1 MPKAAQPSFPLGQEG
16 RASEAPSSTLVGA
29 ALGQEGRVAAPKA
42 STGLGQEGQGL
53 ASLMLTQSGVMFG
66 QEGMQPGGF
75 STSKSAVPAAVHRQ
89 KTADQE
95 GQGLTGGPPAPE
107 GAAQQWL
114 EVPSVYAARLG
125 VTSGQ
130 EGLNLGVPD
139 FANGAAQGAVKC
151 FSTATNL
158 QDQLL
163 FQPGVLEALPG
174 AVAARLS
181 ASVVAVDATD
191 ENVLLKFSANK
202 NHRQGQLKRMGKKEK
217 KGRSESAEDAR
228 RIVIGKKREHIHD
241 VPCTGSDLE
250 FSFEKEMDSYEHL
263 LYGDVSV
270 SSKRVCTGRVERVK
284 DVYGVV
290 THVAKELEEKEE
302 EYVQQREESV
312 GEEKEETGA
321 SAAFEEEVRRA
332 K

>member
-1 MPKAAQPSFPLGQEG
+1 MPKAAQPSFPLSQEG

-107 GAAQQWL
+107 GAAQEWL
-114 EVPSVYAARLG
+114 EVPSVPKSAMADAARLG

-130 EGLNLGVPD
+130 EGLNLGVPG

-151 FSTATNL
+151 FLTSTNL

-163 FQPGVLEALPG
+163 FQPGVLEALSG
-174 AVAARLS
+174 LLLRGSRHLWRRL
-181 ASVVAVDATD
+181 TLRMKMYCL
-191 ENVLLKFSANK
+191 NLVLIRL
-202 NHRQGQLKRMGKKEK
+202 
-217 KGRSESAEDAR
+217 
-228 RIVIGKKREHIHD
+228 I
-241 VPCTGSDLE
+241 
-250 FSFEKEMDSYEHL
+250 
-263 LYGDVSV
+263 
-270 SSKRVCTGRVERVK
+270 
-284 DVYGVV
+284 
-290 THVAKELEEKEE
+290 
-302 EYVQQREESV
+302 
-312 GEEKEETGA
+312 
-321 SAAFEEEVRRA
+321 RRA
-332 K
+332 S